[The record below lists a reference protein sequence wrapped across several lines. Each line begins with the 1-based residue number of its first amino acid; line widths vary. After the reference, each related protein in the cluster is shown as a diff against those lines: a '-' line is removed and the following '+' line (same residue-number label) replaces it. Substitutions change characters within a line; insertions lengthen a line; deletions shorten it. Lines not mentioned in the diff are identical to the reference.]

1 MSELNTT
8 LLMVFVGIAGLAIL
22 LQSFVL
28 LALFLAVRKTG
39 KAVETALDDV
49 RDTLVPIAPLVRN
62 ARNTLDRISPQIEVG
77 VNNLVAITDDL
88 RTQSADVHNSA
99 SEMIGRLRN
108 QINRVDSMLTGVLDT
123 VDQTA
128 GFVRN
133 AVSLPARQL
142 GGILAALKAI
152 TNVLRGHDQKEPAD
166 HSPKDQD
173 QFI

>member
-8 LLMVFVGIAGLAIL
+8 LLMVFVGITGLAVL
-22 LQSFVL
+22 LQAFVL
-28 LALFLAVRKTG
+28 LALYMATRKT
-39 KAVETALDDV
+39 AQAIETALDDL

-88 RTQSADVHNSA
+88 RTQSADVHHSA
-99 SEMIGRLRN
+99 TEMIARLRS
-108 QINRVDSMLTGVLDT
+108 QVNRVDQMLSGVLDT
-123 VDQTA
+123 VEQTA

-152 TNVLRGHDQKEPAD
+152 TSVLRGNDHKQPAD
-166 HSPKDQD
+166 HSPQDTD
-173 QFI
+173 QFV